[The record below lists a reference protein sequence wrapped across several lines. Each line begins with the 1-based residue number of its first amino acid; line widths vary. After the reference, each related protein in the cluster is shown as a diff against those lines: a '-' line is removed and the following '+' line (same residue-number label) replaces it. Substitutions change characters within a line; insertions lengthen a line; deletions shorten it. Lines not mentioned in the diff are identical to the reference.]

1 MDSLDLM
8 LALVTATGALG
19 LTAMSLVDALKT
31 LPWGGVSWIGF
42 PFLTRVIDPLKAPLA
57 AAMGEDWRKIILA
70 HWINGRPR
78 SEQIGVIRSMIRLG
92 LNAETAPELARFGGV
107 GAAELTV
114 VAEKLRTGQDLEQAD
129 VNLIGRLE
137 ASIEARLD
145 GAFDRAEQAYR
156 NWSRLL
162 AGVVAVILAV
172 VVQKIMADS
181 GLPKGDLGPFVDSDR
196 AVWAAVVVGLLAV
209 PVAPIAKDLVS
220 ALTAASKAL
229 QTARRL

>member
-42 PFLTRVIDPLKAPLA
+42 PFLARVIDGLKAPLA
-57 AAMGEDWRKIILA
+57 AAMGDGWRKIILA

-92 LNAETAPELARFGGV
+92 LNAETASDLARFGGV

-114 VAEKLRTGQDLEQAD
+114 VAGKLRTGQDLEQAD

-162 AGVVAVILAV
+162 AGVMAVVLAV
-172 VVQKIMADS
+172 VVQRIMAGS
-181 GLPKGDLGPFVDSDR
+181 GLPKGDLGPFLNSDK
-196 AVWAAVVVGLLAV
+196 ATGAAIVIGLLAV

-220 ALTAASKAL
+220 ALTAASRAL